1 MTPGVEIDPLAEF
14 ATHAR
19 GFAAREPGPAGVSP
33 RSNAGDDQTVALVA
47 RKAAVATLVVIG
59 IVALLALSVPTL
71 LFPAK
76 DAEA

>member
-1 MTPGVEIDPLAEF
+1 
-14 ATHAR
+14 
-19 GFAAREPGPAGVSP
+19 
-33 RSNAGDDQTVALVA
+33 VALVA

-59 IVALLALSVPTL
+59 IVALALALSVPTL